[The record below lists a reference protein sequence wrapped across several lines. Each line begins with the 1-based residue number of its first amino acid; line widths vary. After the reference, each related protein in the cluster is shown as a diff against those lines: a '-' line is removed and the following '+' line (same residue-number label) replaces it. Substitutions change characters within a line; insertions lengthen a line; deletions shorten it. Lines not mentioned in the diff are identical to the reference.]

1 MISYHE
7 NQTDET
13 YLDNEPLLQLHNRSQ
28 LELTSKL
35 ANSPQLIYPTTNST
49 NSTNRTLNASSLFDE
64 SDCLIDLS
72 PSSNSNSQ
80 KMESPLSLTNN
91 QNNSESDNSSDYEN
105 LKLDENGNI
114 RYVPSPSSTSA
125 LKSTLTIDG
134 DRIDNFDPNADIA
147 ENLLAIFVVSFD
159 AKLGNMIEWQVPA
172 DVDLK
177 HIEFKAMASGFH
189 LISND
194 LV

>member
-35 ANSPQLIYPTTNST
+35 ANSPQLIYPTT
-49 NSTNRTLNASSLFDE
+49 STNRTLNASSLFDE

-72 PSSNSNSQ
+72 FQSNSQ

-114 RYVPSPSSTSA
+114 RYVPSSSSTTA
-125 LKSTLTIDG
+125 LKSTPTIDG
-134 DRIDNFDPNADIA
+134 DHIDNFDPNADIA
-147 ENLLAIFVVSFD
+147 DNLLAIFVVSFD